1 MLKNKKFARYAIAFN
16 LLGIVFNFMYS
27 GLQNDQINIIQAFS
41 AWNNNVTL
49 LPLTIGNLVC
59 IVLTFIYGTLF
70 IKVGIKK
77 TLIPCIGL
85 SALGCLGIAAANG
98 IASVNGAVINSVA
111 PGGQPVC
118 DPLHLYV
125 LPALRLYAG
134 GQLVYQEPRQGHGH
148 YHPRLPAVFRHR
160 HLYDE
165 FLHCQAAGR

>member
-111 PGGQPVC
+111 PGNTTTPMT
-118 DPLHLYV
+118 
-125 LPALRLYAG
+125 PA
-134 GQLVYQEPRQGHGH
+134 
-148 YHPRLPAVFRHR
+148 
-160 HLYDE
+160 
-165 FLHCQAAGR
+165 

>member
-1 MLKNKKFARYAIAFN
+1 MLKNKKFARYAVAFN

-41 AWNNNVTL
+41 AWNNNATL
-49 LPLTIGNLVC
+49 LPLTVGNLVC

-98 IASVNGAVINSVA
+98 VASVNGAVINSVA
-111 PGGQPVC
+111 PG
-118 DPLHLYV
+118 
-125 LPALRLYAG
+125 
-134 GQLVYQEPRQGHGH
+134 
-148 YHPRLPAVFRHR
+148 
-160 HLYDE
+160 
-165 FLHCQAAGR
+165 AAGIGSTG